1 MDEEAILGG
10 LRSGEDLPDFDY
22 EDFEAGSTGQ
32 DRRGEDPGR
41 DTPRGRGRY
50 ADDGDDRIF
59 RQATDDEQTRRVY
72 SDRSGS
78 ESGHRR
84 GHFDFVS
91 MAMDMARPHLDDP
104 EAMPI
109 RPPRSLVPGESQV
122 SDEFESRPQ
131 GPGTMVLVPGGI
143 PGRSTGSQNP
153 GQFDE
158 HEERKFSDFGYD
170 DLLKSTAG
178 WGSSSKQG
186 SDAGRPNP
194 DTAKSESYDDE
205 GYNFADEEE
214 SHSRR
219 NAGSRATAR
228 TRPAAAKVEVD
239 DDDEY
244 AAFADRRDEEEDQP
258 RRNAR
263 IRDAARPR
271 SLSRGAARDLRVDRD
286 ARSERERARD
296 SREVLRG
303 LEAIHDRE
311 GPVGPPAIGDTPNV
325 PRFPNITFG
334 GPLNQRDVSSN
345 RVTGSPRITERAAD
359 VIRTG
364 AGDGRLAD
372 ALGIE
377 ERPSIA
383 SPLGRD
389 TSDLETLRSS
399 NEFTPQ
405 WGSTARERSASAK
418 RPSPLAI
425 ETDRSKARRASPSPM
440 DLTPQDEEMPD
451 PADVHIHSTPE
462 SRASHVDP
470 RSGDSRRRGST
481 PSRPSGIGD
490 SPMDEPRSYARAS
503 GAPERIEIST
513 PPALRSHS
521 SGESGDARAKEVFD
535 LHIQEMLERGEVSGS
550 VAKAFHIFADQI
562 RVLNG
567 QVSSMRREWS
577 DESRQTK
584 DKVDRLAAEIAT
596 QSDAGRMK
604 MIVQRFARE
613 VIPDSKAIVR
623 QAIDEQAEVVE
634 QRINLLSHEVH
645 ESVKDNEA
653 STDRLRQMIQENR
666 QAVHR
671 SHAASEDEILKDLD
685 KLGKRVFSIE
695 KTVGMRTQ
703 AGVWNPNPVAHLPDR
718 ASGSMVDANFRELN
732 LKIEKALLEHETFA
746 KWASESIKEINEEHT
761 RLATRVSRL
770 QSGRGSQEVDRP
782 SERESP
788 QDWHEAVDEINRKMQ
803 DLARGIQRQRRDHD
817 DIISRFET
825 VKSHVEQYE
834 ARSAI
839 VNRVVDNIQGQ
850 IRNLPASSDQMQPA
864 VRRELGSLRSTLE
877 GVMRRVSAIDGN
889 VRTLGAANNRIMSQ
903 LFEMEGQFDEAAG
916 IIQGVQ
922 QINEAPQQPREGRNV
937 GYNAFAGQGHRIRSP
952 TPTPG
957 ESDGRGTGGVG
968 LSGQV
973 VPNVP
978 DRVDPSRADRHPI
991 YPVRERSDSRSRR
1004 VRGLPDRSHSPPGRA
1019 RDDPRAR
1026 VRGDVSVSPNRNVSR
1041 NRSPRPDVI
1050 PDRRSEVRSRQ
1061 PRGERPIRD
1070 SGSISPNFDRPIRDS
1085 GNVSPSPG
1093 RHSGGGG
1100 DNRVH
1105 ADIQSPGDEWRTPGS
1120 RASVDIQ
1127 SPGDRRG
1134 AAGAP
1139 SNRGQASAPAARG
1152 APGGDGP
1159 DTPKICALD
1168 DPNDR
1173 RHPNAEFSCVT
1184 CSREFCGL
1192 CRGDDGDCCNC
1203 HFLKMK
1209 CWACRKNAQEVSMYL
1224 CTDCGTHVCENHSYF
1239 GNDGLERCARCNI
1252 RHERAQAGPPPPPPP
1267 GGGGGQG
1274 GPPGQGGSGSVVMD
1288 MFHFH
1293 HLVLDILVGA
1303 KVPLDLLEGRVE
1315 GLLPGDTQVE
1325 HPGSVVVLPML
1336 NGPAYGGGV
1345 SHQEIGAG
1353 VSQYSN
1359 ATGYP
1364 SSVASGGNLGPGLS
1378 LGYSVSGAGRQGDGG
1393 LLPEALRGDDGRDR
1407 CTKCNRIPEPGF
1419 PLVPRVG

>member
-10 LRSGEDLPDFDY
+10 LRSGEDLPDYDY

-50 ADDGDDRIF
+50 ADNGDDRIF
-59 RQATDDEQTRRVY
+59 RQATDDEQTQRVY

-84 GHFDFVS
+84 GRFDFVS
-91 MAMDMARPHLDDP
+91 MAMDMARPHSDDP

-194 DTAKSESYDDE
+194 NTAKSESYDDE

-228 TRPAAAKVEVD
+228 TSPAAAKFEVD

-311 GPVGPPAIGDTPNV
+311 GPVGPPPIDDTPNV
-325 PRFPNITFG
+325 PPFPNITFG
-334 GPLNQRDVSSN
+334 GPLNQRDVNSN
-345 RVTGSPRITERAAD
+345 RVTGSPRVTERAAD
-359 VIRTG
+359 VVGRG
-364 AGDGRLAD
+364 ARDGRLAD

-377 ERPSIA
+377 DRPSIA

-405 WGSTARERSASAK
+405 WGSNARERSASAK

-440 DLTPQDEEMPD
+440 DSTPQDEEMPD

-481 PSRPSGIGD
+481 PSRPSGVGD
-490 SPMDEPRSYARAS
+490 CPVDDPRRYARAS

-666 QAVHR
+666 EAVHR

-685 KLGKRVFSIE
+685 QLEKRIFSIE
-695 KTVGMRTQ
+695 KTVGMRTP
-703 AGVWNPNPVAHLPDR
+703 AGVWNSNPVAHLPDR
-718 ASGSMVDANFRELN
+718 ASGSVVDANFRELN

-746 KWASESIKEINEEHT
+746 KWASESIEGINEEHT
-761 RLATRVSRL
+761 RLVNRVSRL

-839 VNRVVDNIQGQ
+839 VNRVVDGIQGQ

-889 VRTLGAANNRIMSQ
+889 VRTLSAANNRIMSQ

-957 ESDGRGTGGVG
+957 ESDGRGTGLPVRSAGGVG
-968 LSGQV
+968 LSDHV
-973 VPNVP
+973 LPNVP

-1019 RDDPRAR
+1019 RDGPCAR
-1026 VRGDVSVSPNRNVSR
+1026 VRGDISVSPDRNVSR
-1041 NRSPRPDVI
+1041 NRSPRPDAI

-1070 SGSISPNFDRPIRDS
+1070 SGSVSPNFDRPIRDS
-1085 GNVSPSPG
+1085 GNVSPNPG
-1093 RHSGGGG
+1093 RRSGGGG

-1120 RASVDIQ
+1120 RASADTQ
-1127 SPGDRRG
+1127 SPSDRRG
-1134 AAGAP
+1134 TAGAP
-1139 SNRGQASAPAARG
+1139 SDRGQASAPAEA
-1152 APGGDGP
+1152 
-1159 DTPKICALD
+1159 
-1168 DPNDR
+1168 
-1173 RHPNAEFSCVT
+1173 
-1184 CSREFCGL
+1184 
-1192 CRGDDGDCCNC
+1192 
-1203 HFLKMK
+1203 
-1209 CWACRKNAQEVSMYL
+1209 
-1224 CTDCGTHVCENHSYF
+1224 
-1239 GNDGLERCARCNI
+1239 
-1252 RHERAQAGPPPPPPP
+1252 
-1267 GGGGGQG
+1267 
-1274 GPPGQGGSGSVVMD
+1274 
-1288 MFHFH
+1288 
-1293 HLVLDILVGA
+1293 
-1303 KVPLDLLEGRVE
+1303 RVE
-1315 GLLPGDTQVE
+1315 GLLPGVTLVGRLGSTVVLRILME
-1325 HPGSVVVLPML
+1325 LGTISVVPVSMVLPT
-1336 NGPAYGGGV
+1336 
-1345 SHQEIGAG
+1345 E
-1353 VSQYSN
+1353 
-1359 ATGYP
+1359 
-1364 SSVASGGNLGPGLS
+1364 VALVTKGL
-1378 LGYSVSGAGRQGDGG
+1378 
-1393 LLPEALRGDDGRDR
+1393 ALA
-1407 CTKCNRIPEPGF
+1407 
-1419 PLVPRVG
+1419 